1 MGAYTKIKT
10 RKEAREI
17 MMQTIFQMDA
27 QKSFNIKD
35 EFLQG
40 KTVEKEHAYCRNLL
54 ENISTNITKIDQL
67 IDESSNGWSIPRLA
81 KTDLAILRLAITEL
95 LYFDDISGAI
105 TINEAVELA
114 KKYGTDSSPN
124 FINAVLGTAYSKINE
139 K

>member
-40 KTVEKEHAYCRNLL
+40 KVVEKEHAYCRNLL
-54 ENISTNITKIDQL
+54 ENISTNIAKIDQL

-114 KKYGTDSSPN
+114 KKYGTDSSPK